1 MSVDMT
7 PLVGLLGHLRPAIS
21 SWAAEGAPRMR
32 ISEVRLGPPVPA
44 PRQIIAVGA
53 NYAGHM
59 NEVSSSQPSPSRPV
73 LFAKSPGSVVG
84 PNDDIIRPPETR
96 LLDYEAELAVVI
108 GTGGRRVRYSDAMA
122 HVAGFMIANDV
133 TARDVVLEDQAKHPL
148 FLQVLR
154 GKGYDSF
161 CPTGP
166 WLVTPDDSADPHD
179 MGLRL
184 WVNGELRQDDTT
196 AHMTY
201 DVESLIES
209 ISASIRLFPGD
220 IILTGTPAGVG
231 MAMKPPRSL
240 TAGDVVRIAIDSLG
254 TMSTNVKD
262 EDDPT
267 AATLWE
273 KRQQTDSFANRA
285 SHPGLAPME
294 PRDPSA
300 PRRRWFPRT

>member
-1 MSVDMT
+1 MLADDGHLVPLT
-7 PLVGLLGHLRPAIS
+7 PLLGSLGIAADVIAMIGLLGHLGPAIS
-21 SWAAEGAPRMR
+21 SWAAEGEPRVR
-32 ISEVRLGPPVPA
+32 ISDVRLGPPVA
-44 PRQIIAVGA
+44 SPRQIIAVGA
-53 NYAGHM
+53 NYASHM
-59 NEVSSSQPSPSRPV
+59 SEVSSNQPKPSRPV

-84 PNDDIIRPPETR
+84 PNDHIIRPPEAR
-96 LLDYEAELAVVI
+96 LLDYEAELAIVI
-108 GTGGRRVRYSDAMA
+108 GVGGRRVRYSEAMS
-122 HVAGFMIANDV
+122 HVAGFMVANDV
-133 TARDVVLEDQAKHPL
+133 TARDVVIEGQEKHPL

-166 WLVTPDDSADPHD
+166 WLVTPDESKDPHD
-179 MGLRL
+179 MGLQL

-240 TAGDVVRIAIDSLG
+240 TAGDVVRITIDSLG
-254 TMSTNVKD
+254 TMSTTVKD
-262 EDDPT
+262 ED
-267 AATLWE
+267 AL
-273 KRQQTDSFANRA
+273 R
-285 SHPGLAPME
+285 H
-294 PRDPSA
+294 
-300 PRRRWFPRT
+300 